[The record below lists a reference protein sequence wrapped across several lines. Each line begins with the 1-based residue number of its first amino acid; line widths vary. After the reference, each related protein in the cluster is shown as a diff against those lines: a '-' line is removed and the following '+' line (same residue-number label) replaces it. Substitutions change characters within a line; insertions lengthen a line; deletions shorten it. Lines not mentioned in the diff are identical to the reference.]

1 MIYSSFNNLNHKT
14 TLRNLVMVE
23 GISSVIL
30 VLFELSKCCL
40 LKLFIAS
47 FFLDILLLLWK
58 LVHAWYNNM
67 CISTYKFG
75 FISHLTCG

>member
-1 MIYSSFNNLNHKT
+1 MIDSSVNNLNYKT

-30 VLFELSKCCL
+30 VMLELSKCCL
-40 LKLFIAS
+40 LKLFIAF
-47 FFLDILLLLWK
+47 FFLNILLLWK
-58 LVHAWYNNM
+58 LVHACTTICNM
-67 CISTYKFG
+67 RTYKFG